1 MPDINQLWSADIVVS
16 SSGDLATIDGNTLTL
31 QRIIRRLMT
40 RGYQAQG
47 VNLPAEVGEY
57 IFHPEYGAGVE
68 QRVGGALDINVIR
81 SVINRQLFKE
91 QTVAKTP
98 PPVITLTPFLNG
110 VTVSILY
117 YNTASGQQQLLSF
130 DVNQ

>member
-1 MPDINQLWSADIVVS
+1 MPDINQLWSSDIVS
-16 SSGDLATIDGNTLTL
+16 SASGDLSTVDGDALTQ

-68 QRVGGALDINVIR
+68 QRVGGALDINVI
-81 SVINRQLFKE
+81 SSIINRQLYLE
-91 QTVAKTP
+91 QTVARTP
-98 PPVITLTPFLNG
+98 PPKITLTPFLNG

-117 YNTASGQQQLLSF
+117 YAAVTGQQQRLSF
-130 DVNQ
+130 DVSQ

>member
-1 MPDINQLWSADIVVS
+1 MPDISQMWSTDIGVS
-16 SSGDLATIDGNTLTL
+16 ASGDLATVDGDTLTL

-40 RGYQAQG
+40 RGYQVQG
-47 VNLPAEVGEY
+47 VNIAPEVGEY

-68 QRVGGALDINVIR
+68 QRVGGAFDINVIR
-81 SVINRQLFKE
+81 SVINRQLYLE

-98 PPVITLTPFLNG
+98 PPTITLTPFLNG

-117 YNTASGQQQLLSF
+117 YNTSSGQQVLLSF

>member
-1 MPDINQLWSADIVVS
+1 MPDINQLWSGDLSPSA
-16 SSGDLATIDGNTLTL
+16 SGDLSTVDGDTLTQ

-40 RGYQAQG
+40 RGFQASG

-68 QRVGGALDINVIR
+68 QRVGGALDVNVIS
-81 SVINRQLFKE
+81 SVINRQLYLE
-91 QTVAKTP
+91 QTVARTP
-98 PPVITLTPFLNG
+98 PPKITIAPFLNG

-117 YNTASGQQQLLSF
+117 YATATGQQQRLSF

>member
-1 MPDINQLWSADIVVS
+1 MPDINQLWSDDIQVS
-16 SSGDLATIDGNTLTL
+16 ASGDLSTVDGTTLTQ

-40 RGYQAQG
+40 RGFQAQG
-47 VNLPAEVGEY
+47 INLPAEVGEY

-68 QRVGGALDINVIR
+68 QRVGGALDVNVI
-81 SVINRQLFKE
+81 SSIINRQLYLE
-91 QTVAKTP
+91 QTVARTP
-98 PPVITLTPFLNG
+98 PPQITLAPFLNG

-117 YNTASGQQQLLSF
+117 YATATGQQQRLSF